1 MKNHYLLLLLL
12 AGLVLL
18 LGTCTS
24 EKASQTPGEQVLFQV
39 STIDALLAGDYDG
52 TYPLGE
58 LQKNGDFGVGTFNGL
73 DGELLALDGHYYQI
87 RSDGK
92 AYPVPDSAQTP
103 FATVVHFEADT
114 IFSLDRPLR
123 FEQLLAY
130 VDSLIPSE
138 NLFYAIRVE
147 GYFEAVKTRSVPR
160 QQKPYRPLVEVVQ
173 TQPTFDFTQT
183 QGTLAGFRTPPF
195 MKGLNVPGYHLH
207 FLTHDRSQGGHVLA
221 CTLGKV
227 TVSID
232 YIAGFRMVLPTTGT
246 FHRIDLSQDKQDE
259 LEQVE
264 KQRNN

>member
-1 MKNHYLLLLLL
+1 MKNHYLPLLCSALGLLLS
-12 AGLVLL
+12 
-18 LGTCTS
+18 TCTS
-24 EKASQTPGEQVLFQV
+24 EKAPHAPGEQVLFQV

-52 TYPLGE
+52 TFTFGE
-58 LQKNGDFGVGTFNGL
+58 LRKNGDFGVGTFNGL

-92 AYPVPDSAQTP
+92 AYPVPDSARTP

-114 IFSLDRPLR
+114 VFSLDRPLR

-130 VDSLIPSE
+130 VDSLIPTE

-147 GYFEAVKTRSVPR
+147 GYFGAVKTRSVPR
-160 QQKPYRPLVEVVQ
+160 QEKPYRPLVEVVKN
-173 TQPTFDFTQT
+173 QPTFDFTQT

-207 FLTHDRSQGGHVLA
+207 FLTHDRTQGGHVLA

-227 TVSID
+227 KVSID
-232 YIAGFRMVLPTTGT
+232 YIAGFQMILPTTGT

-264 KQRNN
+264 KQRDQ